1 MNHETHKT
9 DQSEMTPVKLNETVT
24 SRSPERD
31 RRDRVLELAD
41 TKEKQ
46 MTELVKKHLG
56 AQEAQLS
63 RLDMVKRQ
71 FEERKKKL
79 DAQY

>member
-1 MNHETHKT
+1 
-9 DQSEMTPVKLNETVT
+9 MTPVKLNETVT

-31 RRDRVLELAD
+31 RRDKVLELAD

-63 RLDMVKRQ
+63 RLDMVKRE